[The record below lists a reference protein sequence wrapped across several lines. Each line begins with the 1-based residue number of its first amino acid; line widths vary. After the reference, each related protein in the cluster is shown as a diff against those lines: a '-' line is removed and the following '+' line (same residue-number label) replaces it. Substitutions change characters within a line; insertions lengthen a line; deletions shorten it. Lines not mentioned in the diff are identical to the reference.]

1 MNIFKYLLKKNKI
14 KIKLKKLSPLLP
26 NQIIKGTVIKIYK
39 KEKYFHPVLQQFKK
53 KRQVE
58 ESRRGIVGRGFP
70 TILPSVWKY
79 EKGVLRYTKRNRNIG
94 GHTDPNV
101 I

>member
-1 MNIFKYLLKKNKI
+1 M
-14 KIKLKKLSPLLP
+14 
-26 NQIIKGTVIKIYK
+26 
-39 KEKYFHPVLQQFKK
+39 
-53 KRQVE
+53 